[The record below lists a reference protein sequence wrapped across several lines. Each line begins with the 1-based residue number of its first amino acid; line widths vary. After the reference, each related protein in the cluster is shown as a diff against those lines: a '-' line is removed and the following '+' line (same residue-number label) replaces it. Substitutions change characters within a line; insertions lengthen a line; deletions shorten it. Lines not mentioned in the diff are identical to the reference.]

1 MKYLGSF
8 YHVTSEV
15 KQIINRIA
23 SLESRGTIVS
33 GQVTVAFESPTA
45 KTYWVNL
52 RADIAFTIKR
62 VSAKTVA
69 GTCSLQLVTDTGN
82 LGSSVSCSTTQVSN
96 TVSLS
101 VPAGAF
107 LKVTLSSV
115 VGVDDLCLTLDYE
128 SPI

>member
-8 YHVTSEV
+8 YHVTAEV
-15 KQIINRIA
+15 QRIL
-23 SLESRGTIVS
+23 SRLKTLESRRTIVS
-33 GQVTVAFESPTA
+33 KQVTVAFESPTA
-45 KTYWVNL
+45 KTYWINL

-62 VSAKTVA
+62 VSVKTVA
-69 GTCSLQLVTDTGN
+69 GTCNLQLITDTGN

-101 VPAGAF
+101 VPAGAY

-128 SPI
+128 

>member
-8 YHVTSEV
+8 YHVTAEV
-15 KQIINRIA
+15 QRILSRLA
-23 SLESRGTIVS
+23 ALESRRTIVS
-33 GQVTVAFESPTA
+33 KQVTVAFESPTA
-45 KTYWVNL
+45 KTYWINL
-52 RADIAFTIKR
+52 RADIALTIKR

-82 LGSSVSCSTTQVSN
+82 LGSSVACSTTQVSN

-107 LKVTLSSV
+107 IKVTLSSV

-128 SPI
+128 